1 MKLKKS
7 PLARRKFI
15 SKLLLLGIVFN
26 AIPINSYAGILSEDT
41 RYETFEGSKIKINDI
56 REETQVDVEIEG
68 NTLVNILNYK
78 DLYINNYWTYK
89 DGVGYMKLADKTDT
103 FKAILYP
110 LNKEIEINKEYT
122 LFINITKNTMQR
134 YDDENGAIAKISLA
148 KDVGDDNMFFIYPSQ
163 TGVIKYVF
171 RPTEIINN
179 KPYITMMPNSYNG
192 EFEYKDFMIIEG
204 NHIDKDISFFEG
216 MKSVGQNDKNGHEI
230 EILSSNDTLLID
242 NEELKVKGELYFT
255 KGWWAI
261 KINKDVNRVKIVV
274 KNKDGLTR
282 NCKLGIKNDIE
293 SEENLVYL
301 FDMNTPFDIIERDY
315 DLKGS
320 NTLSFCTYGTNTMN
334 DDFLD
339 YYDIKVYSYD
349 NMHDL
354 ASSVKHNKK
363 EMQLNEPLRSLPN
376 GVKDRIVKKDNN
388 WYVERNC
395 GEIVFDGENYA
406 WGIQMGVSTG
416 TTTHFQTLD
425 RLAFYQDGDDSMDSS
440 INVYSDRFSSVDAN
454 SQWFGDTEE
463 NVCSNNLGKIGIR
476 IKNSRLSSI
485 SVNGLKEW
493 LKLNP
498 LKVVYQLNKPIYEK
512 LNIESV
518 LNIYDETTYIST
530 NSVVPA
536 NLRVTVDR
544 VLNRAMDYTEI
555 ALNSKNVEDL
565 SNARYWVNLLSESI
579 KKDELQSNL
588 NSLTD
593 LDNMQMEKKKVSANA
608 DIYIVPRNT
617 LSMSLNTNSIVFDD
631 VDSTED
637 FEMKNALE
645 ISVESSLPYELTANL
660 PVEIYN
666 SDKSS
671 VLDKNLL
678 NIKCS
683 TDNDY
688 KTFSKL
694 NEKIVLVENDA
705 DYSNKKYNIDFK
717 ISGGTAYKADIYKAV
732 IEFEATQK

>member
-1 MKLKKS
+1 MKFKKQ
-7 PLARRKFI
+7 I
-15 SKLLLLGIVFN
+15 SKILVAGVLLNHLSIL
-26 AIPINSYAGILSEDT
+26 SYAGTLSPDT
-41 RYETFEGSKIKINDI
+41 RYETFEGDSIKIDNI
-56 REETQVDVEIEG
+56 IEEDKVDVEIEG

-349 NMHDL
+349 NIHDL

-363 EMQLNEPLRSLPN
+363 EILLSEPLRSLPS
-376 GVKDRIVKKDNN
+376 GIKDRIIKKNGQ
-388 WYVERNC
+388 WVIERNC
-395 GEIVFDGENYA
+395 EEIVLDGNDDEA
-406 WGIQMGVSTG
+406 WTFNSKLTTNTNTYLFTIFQKLPSKRTSELICDKLNSVDRLWSDSEDKDIEGINITG
-416 TTTHFQTLD
+416 TYI
-425 RLAFYQDGDDSMDSS
+425 YQD
-440 INVYSDRFSSVDAN
+440 INVRISKN
-454 SQWFGDTEE
+454 KLK
-463 NVCSNNLGKIGIR
+463 NND
-476 IKNSRLSSI
+476 SESF
-485 SVNGLKEW
+485 KEW
-493 LKLNP
+493 LKSNP
-498 LKVVYQLNKPIYEK
+498 LTLVYELNEPYYEP
-512 LNIESV
+512 LNVDSV
-518 LNIYDETTYIST
+518 LNLYEETTYISN
-530 NSVVPA
+530 NSNIPA
-536 NLRVTVDR
+536 NMRVVVDR
-544 VLNRAMDYTEI
+544 LLNMAID
-555 ALNSKNVEDL
+555 S
-565 SNARYWVNLLSESI
+565 SNEAITLETIESISTARTWVNMLPESI
-579 KKDELQSNL
+579 IKDELQSKL
-588 NSLTD
+588 NNIFNISEL
-593 LDNMQMEKKKVSANA
+593 NKIEIEKKNTTANT
-608 DIYIVPRNT
+608 DVYIQPINT
-617 LSMSLNTNSIVFDD
+617 LVMSLSTNSITFDEF
-631 VDSTED
+631 SGAENL
-637 FEMKNALE
+637 ELKNALNIF
-645 ISVESSLPYELTANL
+645 ISSSLPYNL
-660 PVEIYN
+660 NASLPTEIYN
-666 SDKSS
+666 SNKTDS
-671 VLDKNLL
+671 LPKNII
-678 NIKCS
+678 NIKEDS
-683 TDNDY
+683 NRDY
-688 KTFSKL
+688 KAFSNL
-694 NEKIVLVENDA
+694 NDKIILKENNP
-705 DYSNKKYNIDFK
+705 SGNNIKHSVDLML
-717 ISGGTAYKADIYKAV
+717 SGGITHKKDVYKAIIK
-732 IEFEATQK
+732 FEVEQK

>member
-68 NTLVNILNYK
+68 NTLVNIVNTKTVTGIRRNGNFIITPTQLYSQFSITHQELMNKLNTTYTIRMEVLK
-78 DLYINNYWTYK
+78 NTSTVPIRSVCYNGKFTNWTDIEPNFVGEKIFTYTTGSTYEYSRWAWFENYT
-89 DGVGYMKLADKTDT
+89 VGEGEVEIRLT
-103 FKAILYP
+103 ILEGDW
-110 LNKEIEINKEYT
+110 LDKEIPEY
-122 LFINITKNTMQR
+122 
-134 YDDENGAIAKISLA
+134 
-148 KDVGDDNMFFIYPSQ
+148 
-163 TGVIKYVF
+163 
-171 RPTEIINN
+171 
-179 KPYITMMPNSYNG
+179 
-192 EFEYKDFMIIEG
+192 
-204 NHIDKDISFFEG
+204 FEG
-216 MKSVGQNDKNGHEI
+216 MKSVGQNDTNGHKI
-230 EILSSNDTLLID
+230 ENLSSNDTLLID

-376 GVKDRIVKKDNN
+376 GVKDRIIKKDGR
-388 WYVERNC
+388 WVVERNC
-395 GEIVFDGENYA
+395 GEVVLDGSEDWRIDTGYNSSTHIRFKTSISNVRYGDA
-406 WGIQMGVSTG
+406 GIYVTSDKFVSASNNSW
-416 TTTHFQTLD
+416 
-425 RLAFYQDGDDSMDSS
+425 RDSS
-440 INVYSDRFSSVDAN
+440 EQVDNDSKGLNINILKTKLSIPNVDG
-454 SQWFGDTEE
+454 F
-463 NVCSNNLGKIGIR
+463 
-476 IKNSRLSSI
+476 
-485 SVNGLKEW
+485 KEW
-493 LKLNP
+493 LSKNSTT
-498 LKVVYQLNKPIYEK
+498 VVYQLAEPIYEP
-512 LNIESV
+512 LNINLSV
-518 LNIYDETTYIST
+518 NLYLDTTYITT
-530 NSVVPA
+530 NSIIPA
-536 NLRVTVDR
+536 NLKVIVDR
-544 VLNRAMDYTEI
+544 VLNRAMDYIET
-555 ALNSKNVEDL
+555 ALNSQNIEDL
-565 SNARYWVNLLSESI
+565 SNARYWTNLLSESI
-579 KKDELQSNL
+579 KKDELQSQL

-617 LSMSLNTNSIVFDD
+617 LSMSLSTNSIVFDD

-660 PVEIYN
+660 PVEIHN

-694 NEKIVLVENDA
+694 NEKILLVENDT
-705 DYSNKKYNIDFK
+705 DYSNEKYSIDFK
-717 ISGGTAYKADIYKAV
+717 ISGGTTYKADVYKAV
-732 IEFEATQK
+732 IEFEVTQK

>member
-395 GEIVFDGENYA
+395 GEIVFDGSEDWRIDTGYNSGTHIRFKTSISNLRYGDA
-406 WGIQMGVSTG
+406 GIYVTSDKFVSASSNSW
-416 TTTHFQTLD
+416 
-425 RLAFYQDGDDSMDSS
+425 RDSS
-440 INVYSDRFSSVDAN
+440 EQVDNDSKGLNINILKTKLSIPNVDG
-454 SQWFGDTEE
+454 F
-463 NVCSNNLGKIGIR
+463 
-476 IKNSRLSSI
+476 
-485 SVNGLKEW
+485 KEW
-493 LKLNP
+493 LSKNSTT
-498 LKVVYQLNKPIYEK
+498 VVYQLAEPIYEP
-512 LNIESV
+512 LNINLSV
-518 LNIYDETTYIST
+518 NLYLDTTYITT
-530 NSVVPA
+530 NSIIPA
-536 NLRVTVDR
+536 NLKVIVDR

-555 ALNSKNVEDL
+555 ALNSQNIEDL
-565 SNARYWVNLLSESI
+565 SNARYWTNLLSESI
-579 KKDELQSNL
+579 KKDELQSQL

>member
-1 MKLKKS
+1 MKFKKQ
-7 PLARRKFI
+7 I
-15 SKLLLLGIVFN
+15 SKILVAGVLLNHLSIL
-26 AIPINSYAGILSEDT
+26 SYAGTLSPDT
-41 RYETFEGSKIKINDI
+41 RYETFEGDSIKIDNI
-56 REETQVDVEIEG
+56 IEEDKVDVEIEG

-349 NMHDL
+349 NIHDL

-363 EMQLNEPLRSLPN
+363 EILLSEPLRSLPS
-376 GVKDRIVKKDNN
+376 GIKDRIIKKNGQ
-388 WYVERNC
+388 WVIERNC
-395 GEIVFDGENYA
+395 EEIVLDGNDDEA
-406 WGIQMGVSTG
+406 WTFNSKLTTNTNTYLFTIFQKLPSKRTSELICDKLNSVDRLWSDSEDKDIEGINITG
-416 TTTHFQTLD
+416 TYI
-425 RLAFYQDGDDSMDSS
+425 YQD
-440 INVYSDRFSSVDAN
+440 INVRISKN
-454 SQWFGDTEE
+454 KLK
-463 NVCSNNLGKIGIR
+463 NND
-476 IKNSRLSSI
+476 SESF
-485 SVNGLKEW
+485 KEW
-493 LKLNP
+493 LKSNP
-498 LKVVYQLNKPIYEK
+498 LTLVYELNEPYYEP
-512 LNIESV
+512 LNVDSV
-518 LNIYDETTYIST
+518 LNLYEETTYISN
-530 NSVVPA
+530 NSNIPA
-536 NLRVTVDR
+536 NMRVVVDR
-544 VLNRAMDYTEI
+544 LLNMAID
-555 ALNSKNVEDL
+555 S
-565 SNARYWVNLLSESI
+565 SNEAITLETIESISTARTWVNMLPESI
-579 KKDELQSNL
+579 IKDELQSKL
-588 NSLTD
+588 NNIFNISEL
-593 LDNMQMEKKKVSANA
+593 NKIEIEKKNTTANT
-608 DIYIVPRNT
+608 DVYIQPINT
-617 LSMSLNTNSIVFDD
+617 LVMSLSTNSITFDEF
-631 VDSTED
+631 SGAENL
-637 FEMKNALE
+637 ELKNALNIF
-645 ISVESSLPYELTANL
+645 ISSSLPYNL
-660 PVEIYN
+660 NASLPTEIYN
-666 SDKSS
+666 SNKTAS
-671 VLDKNLL
+671 LPKNII
-678 NIKCS
+678 NIKENS
-683 TDNDY
+683 NRDY
-688 KTFSKL
+688 KAFSNL
-694 NEKIVLVENDA
+694 NDKIVLKDNNP
-705 DYSNKKYNIDFK
+705 SGNNIKHSIDLML
-717 ISGGTAYKADIYKAV
+717 SGGVTHKKDVYKAIIK
-732 IEFEATQK
+732 FEVEQK